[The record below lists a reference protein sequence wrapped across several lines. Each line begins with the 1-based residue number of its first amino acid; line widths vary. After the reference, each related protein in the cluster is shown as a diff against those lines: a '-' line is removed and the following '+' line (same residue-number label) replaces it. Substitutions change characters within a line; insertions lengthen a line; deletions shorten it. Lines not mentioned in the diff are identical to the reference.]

1 MASAKAD
8 KGEALPVEVPQP
20 KAVFE
25 ALTYIHGD
33 GRKFAPGDCVDV
45 CAETLAQLVKA
56 GAVKEV

>member
-8 KGEALPVEVPQP
+8 KGEALPAPAP

-25 ALTYIHGD
+25 ALTNIHAD
-33 GRKFAPGDCVDV
+33 GLVFNPGDCVDV
-45 CAETLAQLVKA
+45 CAETLTQLVKA

>member
-1 MASAKAD
+1 MAAAKAES
-8 KGEALPVEVPQP
+8 KPQP
-20 KAVFE
+20 EAPAPKAAVFE

-45 CAETLAQLVKA
+45 SASTLAQLVNA